1 MSIIKNIIK
10 SRRSISSFTG
20 KKVTLKLIDEL
31 ISVSGYAPSSCNT
44 QPWFFLVFHTKKSK
58 EKLNLYIQKGYEST
72 SQSLKKKHKLV
83 GNIYDRLLNF
93 FSNYGKFDE
102 APVYILVFAK
112 PYNAPLFSHAIK
124 LAKNKQIKKIAD
136 DSVKTSSAMAM
147 QNFLLIAHEKGLGT
161 RVKDGIKFLM
171 NSDKLKNEFCREF
184 QIPSTYQLISGIQL
198 GYPAKEAIERKAPAR
213 MSLAKVRKFV

>member
-1 MSIIKNIIK
+1 MIKNIIK
-10 SRRSISSFTG
+10 NRRSISSFTG
-20 KKVTLKLIDEL
+20 KKVPLELIDEL

-58 EKLNLYIQKGYEST
+58 EKLNSYIQKGYEYT
-72 SQSLKKKHKLV
+72 NQSLKKEHKIM
-83 GNIYDRLLNF
+83 GSIYARLLSF

-102 APVYILVFAK
+102 APAYILVFAR
-112 PYNAPLFSHAIK
+112 PYNAPLFSQAIK
-124 LAKNKQIKKIAD
+124 FAKNKQIEKIAD

-171 NSDKLKNEFCREF
+171 NFDKLKNEFYKEF
-184 QIPSTYQLISGIQL
+184 KIPLTYQLISGIQL
-198 GYPAKEAIERKAPAR
+198 GYPAKKALERKAHPR
-213 MSLAKVRKFV
+213 ISLKKARKFV